1 MLIDTLN
8 HKSRTKE
15 GPTILRPMHHLLLL
29 LLGLSCVGC
38 SGLIPFDLSGDRNE
52 TSSMLHAPIQMIQS
66 RTITLDPQRSTAVP
80 QPLSS
85 ADTRSVLNVTP
96 EAVAFLSHPTV
107 MLSKNSDG
115 SIGIRS
121 RTPLAFNRNRS
132 EALQAVLVN
141 PRHTLLSRAMTPYL
155 FPACPVD

>member
-1 MLIDTLN
+1 MHTLN
-8 HKSRTKE
+8 HKPRTKE
-15 GPTILRPMHHLLLL
+15 GRTMIRLKHHLFLL

-38 SGLIPFDLSGDRNE
+38 ANLLPFDLDTTRNG
-52 TSSMLHAPIQMIQS
+52 TGKTLHAPIQTIQS
-66 RTITLDPQRSTAVP
+66 RTILLDPQRSTAGQ

-85 ADTRSVLNVTP
+85 ADTHSVLNVTP

-115 SIGIRS
+115 SVGIRS
-121 RTPLAFNRNRS
+121 RTPLAFDRNRS

>member
-1 MLIDTLN
+1 MDTLK
-8 HKSRTKE
+8 HKPSTKE
-15 GPTILRPMHHLLLL
+15 GRTMFRPKHHLFLL

-38 SGLIPFDLSGDRNE
+38 AGQMPFDLDTTRNG
-52 TSSMLHAPIQMIQS
+52 TGKTLHAPIQMIQS
-66 RTITLDPQRSTAVP
+66 RTITLDPQRSTAGQ

-96 EAVAFLSHPTV
+96 EAVAFLSNPTV

-115 SIGIRS
+115 SVGIRI
-121 RTPLAFNRNRS
+121 RTPLAFDRNRS

-155 FPACPVD
+155 FPACPLPD